1 MRIMDQEIQIVIPG
15 NNGIPEWIS
24 QQKKRFE
31 ITIEPPMDWYQ
42 NNDFLGV
49 ALCSVYVP
57 FHIESEEDPCSLECE
72 LNFHGH
78 QFEFVYDLP
87 SNFWSMGGSSSKCW
101 PVDDLLF
108 ECGYSCCHNGGESNQ
123 VWVAYYPK
131 VAIKNEYWSNEWKL
145 LKASL
150 HGFISGKL
158 VKVEECGFHLLYMPK
173 IVNRTIPQDT
183 NIKGVKHN
191 HAAMTQYLDVQRS
204 CDTKLVLE
212 GANVNAQREKL

>member
-1 MRIMDQEIQIVIPG
+1 
-15 NNGIPEWIS
+15 
-24 QQKKRFE
+24 
-31 ITIEPPMDWYQ
+31 MDWYQ

-131 VAIKNEYWSNEWKL
+131 IAIKNEYWSNKWRH
-145 LKASL
+145 LKASFYGPTSQKVKTSL
-150 HGFISGKL
+150 IFITTPVRYVYSLFIYQRLKYL
-158 VKVEECGFHLLYMPK
+158 SELLK
-173 IVNRTIPQDT
+173 EISIQ
-183 NIKGVKHN
+183 
-191 HAAMTQYLDVQRS
+191 L
-204 CDTKLVLE
+204 
-212 GANVNAQREKL
+212 